1 MSMDLA
7 ISVPQEEWYSLV
19 ANERRLGLAC
29 KWALTALGTLLW
41 LTGGQTPLV
50 GGPPLA
56 LLIYGLTTLAF
67 TALLF
72 RPAEGWRMEG
82 WRMAWLL
89 WLSNGLDALFVSYLI
104 AQHVTLAGPLSL
116 LYGLVA
122 LKIALTL
129 PGRWAPPLVA
139 ALCGPL
145 YVGTLFWARRS
156 LVFLLDPAFL
166 LRYLALM
173 AVVLGSAYAG
183 LVLARRRQRI
193 TSLDAALERQEADL
207 AQKTQVLQRTATDL
221 GARVLELR
229 ALHEMARTLS
239 STLHLEETLQLIV
252 NRLADLSDSNHCAV
266 ALLDQDR
273 RGLVGAAAS
282 GAQSE
287 AFPGLRLPPG
297 EIMSESPA
305 LQGGSIFIPDGTAF
319 EPGGPLHPLR
329 EIWDARACLVCP
341 LVVRDRLIGAL
352 YLADGSPEFTFVE
365 RERQL
370 IASFAYFAATAIEKA
385 RLYQE
390 TWERSQELE
399 TVLQGIGDG
408 VLVADP
414 HLQLLMMNGVAAH
427 IFALGQSPQPGLPLA
442 QILPGNPVLDL
453 LEETLQAGEEA
464 IKEIELEGHG
474 RDKAHT
480 YQALASPMIAED
492 GQAQGVVA
500 VLRDITAQKELERM
514 KSNFLSVV
522 SHELKTPLHSI
533 KGFVEII
540 LMGKTGAINELQRDF
555 LGTVKQQTDL
565 LQRQINDLLEFSR
578 LESGQ
583 VKLYVEEVALPT
595 LVARVLDKL
604 APLAQEGELT
614 LHNRLPSDFP
624 AVEGDRL
631 RLEQVL
637 TNLVENG
644 LKFTPAGGDVTVDG
658 VDLGDQVQITVS
670 DTGIGVPPTERD
682 RVFDRFYQVDSSAE
696 RAYRGAGLGLTIC
709 KHIVAHHGGRI
720 WLEDNEPQGSRF
732 CFLLL
737 KRLEVAE
744 APLDFT
750 TLPPAA
756 ENR

>member
-1 MSMDLA
+1 MMDS
-7 ISVPQEEWYSLV
+7 IMSVPQADKHSPV

-29 KWALTALGTLLW
+29 KWALTVLGTLLW
-41 LTGGQTPLV
+41 LTGGQTSLI

-56 LLIYGLTTLAF
+56 LLIYGLTTLAC
-67 TALLF
+67 TALLL
-72 RPAEGWRMEG
+72 RPARPQHRWRWG
-82 WRMAWLL
+82 MAWLL
-89 WLSNGLDALFVSYLI
+89 WLSNGLDAIFVSYLI
-104 AQHVTLAGPLSL
+104 VQHVTLAGPLSL

-193 TSLDAALERQEADL
+193 ASLDAALERQEADL

-329 EIWDARACLVCP
+329 EIWDAGACLVCP

-427 IFALGQSPQPGLPLA
+427 IFAVEQSPQPGLPLA
-442 QILPGNPVLDL
+442 QILPGDPVLDL
-453 LEETLQAGEEA
+453 LEDTLQAGEEA
-464 IKEIELEGHG
+464 IREIELEGHG

-492 GQAQGVVA
+492 GRAQGVVA
-500 VLRDITAQKELERM
+500 VLRDITVQKELERM

-604 APLAQEGELT
+604 APQAQEGELT

-644 LKFTPAGGDVTVDG
+644 LKFTPAGGDVAVDG

-732 CFLLL
+732 CFVLL

-750 TLPPAA
+750 TLPPTA

>member
-1 MSMDLA
+1 MDLA

-72 RPAEGWRMEG
+72 RPARPQHRWR

-732 CFLLL
+732 CFVLL

>member
-1 MSMDLA
+1 
-7 ISVPQEEWYSLV
+7 
-19 ANERRLGLAC
+19 
-29 KWALTALGTLLW
+29 
-41 LTGGQTPLV
+41 
-50 GGPPLA
+50 
-56 LLIYGLTTLAF
+56 
-67 TALLF
+67 
-72 RPAEGWRMEG
+72 
-82 WRMAWLL
+82 MAWLL
-89 WLSNGLDALFVSYLI
+89 WLSNGLDAIFVSYLI
-104 AQHVTLAGPLSL
+104 VQHVTLAGPLSL

-193 TSLDAALERQEADL
+193 ASLDAALERQEADL

-329 EIWDARACLVCP
+329 EIWDAGACLVCP

-427 IFALGQSPQPGLPLA
+427 IFALEQSPQPGLPLA
-442 QILPGNPVLDL
+442 QILPGDPVLDL
-453 LEETLQAGEEA
+453 LEDTLQAGEEG
-464 IKEIELEGHG
+464 IREIELEGHG

-492 GQAQGVVA
+492 GRAQGVVA
-500 VLRDITAQKELERM
+500 VLRDITVQKELERM

-604 APLAQEGELT
+604 APQAQEGELT

-644 LKFTPAGGDVTVDG
+644 LKFTPAGGDVAVDG

-732 CFLLL
+732 CFVLL

-750 TLPPAA
+750 TLPPTA

>member
-1 MSMDLA
+1 MDSA
-7 ISVPQEEWYSLV
+7 ISVPQDEWYSLV

-29 KWALTALGTLLW
+29 KWALTVLGTLLW
-41 LTGGQTPLV
+41 LTGGQTSLI

-67 TALLF
+67 TALLL
-72 RPAEGWRMEG
+72 RPAREGWG
-82 WRMAWLL
+82 MAWLL

-156 LVFLLDPAFL
+156 FVFLLDPAFL

-193 TSLDAALERQEADL
+193 ASLDAALERQEADL

-239 STLHLEETLQLIV
+239 SALHLEETLQLIV

-287 AFPGLRLPPG
+287 AFSGLRLPPG

-414 HLQLLMMNGVAAH
+414 HLQLLMMNSVAAR
-427 IFALGQSPQPGLPLA
+427 IFALEQSPQPGLPLA
-442 QILPGNPVLDL
+442 QILPGDPVLDL
-453 LEETLQAGEEA
+453 LEDTLQAGEEA
-464 IKEIELEGHG
+464 IREIELEGHG

-492 GQAQGVVA
+492 GRAQGVVA

-614 LHNRLPSDFP
+614 LHNRLPADLP

-644 LKFTPAGGDVTVDG
+644 LKFTPPGGHVTVDG

-732 CFLLL
+732 CFVLL

-750 TLPPAA
+750 TLPPTA

>member
-1 MSMDLA
+1 MDLA
-7 ISVPQEEWYSLV
+7 ISVAQDEWYALV
-19 ANERRLGLAC
+19 DNERRLGLAC

-41 LTGGQTPLV
+41 LTGGQPPLV

-67 TALLF
+67 TALLLRLA
-72 RPAEGWRMEG
+72 RPQHRWR

-193 TSLDAALERQEADL
+193 ASLDAALERQEADL
-207 AQKTQVLQRTATDL
+207 AQKTQVLQRMATDL

-305 LQGGSIFIPDGTAF
+305 VQGGSIFIPDGTDF

-427 IFALGQSPQPGLPLA
+427 IFALEQSPQPGLPLA
-442 QILPGNPVLDL
+442 QILPGDPVLDL
-453 LEETLQAGEEA
+453 LEDTLQAGEEA
-464 IKEIELEGHG
+464 IREIELEGHG
-474 RDKAHT
+474 RDKART

-492 GQAQGVVA
+492 GRAQGVVA

-644 LKFTPAGGDVTVDG
+644 LKFTPPGGDVTVDG

-720 WLEDNEPQGSRF
+720 WLEDSEPQGSRF
-732 CFLLL
+732 CFVLL

-750 TLPPAA
+750 TLPPTA

>member
-1 MSMDLA
+1 
-7 ISVPQEEWYSLV
+7 
-19 ANERRLGLAC
+19 
-29 KWALTALGTLLW
+29 
-41 LTGGQTPLV
+41 
-50 GGPPLA
+50 
-56 LLIYGLTTLAF
+56 
-67 TALLF
+67 
-72 RPAEGWRMEG
+72 
-82 WRMAWLL
+82 
-89 WLSNGLDALFVSYLI
+89 
-104 AQHVTLAGPLSL
+104 
-116 LYGLVA
+116 
-122 LKIALTL
+122 
-129 PGRWAPPLVA
+129 
-139 ALCGPL
+139 
-145 YVGTLFWARRS
+145 
-156 LVFLLDPAFL
+156 
-166 LRYLALM
+166 
-173 AVVLGSAYAG
+173 
-183 LVLARRRQRI
+183 
-193 TSLDAALERQEADL
+193 
-207 AQKTQVLQRTATDL
+207 
-221 GARVLELR
+221 
-229 ALHEMARTLS
+229 
-239 STLHLEETLQLIV
+239 
-252 NRLADLSDSNHCAV
+252 
-266 ALLDQDR
+266 
-273 RGLVGAAAS
+273 
-282 GAQSE
+282 
-287 AFPGLRLPPG
+287 
-297 EIMSESPA
+297 
-305 LQGGSIFIPDGTAF
+305 
-319 EPGGPLHPLR
+319 
-329 EIWDARACLVCP
+329 VCP

-427 IFALGQSPQPGLPLA
+427 IFALEQSPQPGLPLA
-442 QILPGNPVLDL
+442 QILPGDPVLDL
-453 LEETLQAGEEA
+453 LEDTLQAGEEA
-464 IKEIELEGHG
+464 IREIQLEGHG

-492 GQAQGVVA
+492 GRAQGVVA

-644 LKFTPAGGDVTVDG
+644 LKFTPPGGDVTVDG

-732 CFLLL
+732 CFVLL

-750 TLPPAA
+750 TLPPTA

>member
-72 RPAEGWRMEG
+72 RPARPQHRWR

-732 CFLLL
+732 CFVLL

>member
-1 MSMDLA
+1 MDLA
-7 ISVPQEEWYSLV
+7 ISVPQDEWYSLV

-29 KWALTALGTLLW
+29 KWALAVLGTLLW
-41 LTGGQTPLV
+41 LTGGQTSLI

-56 LLIYGLTTLAF
+56 MLIYGLTTLAF

-72 RPAEGWRMEG
+72 RPAHEGWGMV
-82 WRMAWLL
+82 WLL

-129 PGRWAPPLVA
+129 PGRWAPPLIA

-166 LRYLALM
+166 LRYLALL
-173 AVVLGSAYAG
+173 AVVLSSAYAG
-183 LVLARRRQRI
+183 LVLARRRQSI
-193 TSLDAALERQEADL
+193 ASLDAALERQEADL

-252 NRLADLSDSNHCAV
+252 NRLAGLSDSNHCAV
-266 ALLDQDR
+266 ALLDRDR

-297 EIMSESPA
+297 EILSESPA

-427 IFALGQSPQPGLPLA
+427 IFALEQSPQPGLPLA
-442 QILPGNPVLDL
+442 QILPGDPVLDL
-453 LEETLQAGEEA
+453 LEDTLQAGEEV
-464 IKEIELEGHG
+464 IREIELEGYG

-492 GQAQGVVA
+492 GRAQGVVA

-644 LKFTPAGGDVTVDG
+644 LKFTQAGGDVTVGG

-696 RAYRGAGLGLTIC
+696 RAYRGVGLGLTIC

-720 WLEDNEPQGSRF
+720 WLEDNELQGSRF
-732 CFLLL
+732 CFVLL

-750 TLPPAA
+750 TLPPTA

>member
-1 MSMDLA
+1 
-7 ISVPQEEWYSLV
+7 
-19 ANERRLGLAC
+19 
-29 KWALTALGTLLW
+29 
-41 LTGGQTPLV
+41 
-50 GGPPLA
+50 
-56 LLIYGLTTLAF
+56 
-67 TALLF
+67 
-72 RPAEGWRMEG
+72 
-82 WRMAWLL
+82 MAWLL

-183 LVLARRRQRI
+183 LVLARCRQRI
-193 TSLDAALERQEADL
+193 ASLDAALERQEADL

-414 HLQLLMMNGVAAH
+414 QLQLLMMNGVAAH
-427 IFALGQSPQPGLPLA
+427 IFALEQSPQPGLPLA
-442 QILPGNPVLDL
+442 QILPGDPVLDL
-453 LEETLQAGEEA
+453 LEDTLQAGEEA
-464 IKEIELEGHG
+464 IREIELEGHG

-492 GQAQGVVA
+492 GRAQGVVA

-614 LHNRLPSDFP
+614 LHNRLPADFP

-644 LKFTPAGGDVTVDG
+644 LKFTPAGGDVAVDG

-670 DTGIGVPPTERD
+670 DTGIGVLPTERD

-732 CFLLL
+732 CFVLL

-750 TLPPAA
+750 TLPPTA

>member
-1 MSMDLA
+1 MDSA
-7 ISVPQEEWYSLV
+7 ISVPQDEWYSLV

-29 KWALTALGTLLW
+29 KWALTVLG
-41 LTGGQTPLV
+41 
-50 GGPPLA
+50 
-56 LLIYGLTTLAF
+56 
-67 TALLF
+67 TALLL
-72 RPAEGWRMEG
+72 RPAREGWGMV
-82 WRMAWLL
+82 WLL

-122 LKIALTL
+122 LKITLTL

-193 TSLDAALERQEADL
+193 ASLDAALERQEADL

-427 IFALGQSPQPGLPLA
+427 IFALEQSPQPGLPLA
-442 QILPGNPVLDL
+442 QILPGDPVLDL
-453 LEETLQAGEEA
+453 LEDTLQAGEEA
-464 IKEIELEGHG
+464 IREIELEGYG

-480 YQALASPMIAED
+480 YQALASPLIAED
-492 GQAQGVVA
+492 GRAQGVVA

-614 LHNRLPSDFP
+614 LYNRLPADFP

-644 LKFTPAGGDVTVDG
+644 LKFTPPGGDVTVDG

-732 CFLLL
+732 CFVLL

-750 TLPPAA
+750 TLPPTA